1 MIGLC
6 LFGWVYL
13 VKECLIWFVI
23 CGALYAV
30 FSVYCSIVLVTKDLI
45 KFIKYFEIIG
55 NDLLGVVLFGKYING
70 FLYVIGVVQSITGL
84 FVVENYQVI
93 IDKVVG
99 RKLK

>member
-1 MIGLC
+1 MKTYSPFQILLSTYLNYVIVSYSLLVVMYVLMMKFNMIGLC

-13 VKECLIWFVI
+13 VKECLICFVI

-55 NDLLGVVLFGKYING
+55 
-70 FLYVIGVVQSITGL
+70 
-84 FVVENYQVI
+84 
-93 IDKVVG
+93 KV
-99 RKLK
+99 KLKRK